1 MQNATLFW
9 WSLLC
14 GVSAVNVLAW
24 VASTYFLRY
33 RSGSLQPG
41 TWTTTHWHVVLSAG
55 YVLGCAYRSVFP
67 VFDVQ
72 RLVMVDSWLSSVVVG
87 RSVATIAELCFAA
100 QWAFLLNDMAQ
111 GYGSKTAAKVSR
123 CIVPMIVTAE
133 ICCWY
138 AVLTTSNLGHVFESS
153 LWGLSAAMLVASFL
167 LLWPGSQR
175 SHRPL
180 LALVGAI
187 GLAYVVYMFSVDVPM
202 YWRRWVYATGQGHQY
217 LSFSEGLSDISGRW
231 VVSHNWADWQQEVV
245 WMSLYFSVAV
255 WLSIGIGHASLALS
269 YRNKAIP
276 LYQEEL
282 GSVRKQTWLSVPW
295 FFGSNL
301 FSALGS
307 RVRWNLAKKFPI
319 EH

>member
-1 MQNATLFW
+1 MQNTTLFW
-9 WSLLC
+9 WSMLC

-24 VASTYFLRY
+24 VGSTYFLRY

-55 YVLGCAYRSVFP
+55 YVLGCAYRSAFP

-87 RSVATIAELCFAA
+87 RSVATLAELCFAA

-111 GYGSKTAAKVSR
+111 EYCSKTAAKVSR
-123 CIVPMIVTAE
+123 YIVPMIVTAE

-167 LLWPGSQR
+167 LLWPSSHR
-175 SHRPL
+175 SHRLL
-180 LALVGAI
+180 LALVSAF
-187 GLAYVVYMFSVDVPM
+187 GLTYVAYMFTVDVPM
-202 YWRRWVYATGQGHQY
+202 YWGRWVYATGQGHQY
-217 LSFSEGLSDISGRW
+217 LSFSQGLSDVSGRW

-255 WLSIGIGHASLALS
+255 WLSIGIVHASLALS
-269 YRNKAIP
+269 TRNKAIP
-276 LYQEEL
+276 LCQEEL
-282 GSVRKQTWLSVPW
+282 GSVRKQKGLNIAW
-295 FFGSNL
+295 FFGSNFL
-301 FSALGS
+301 SVIGS
-307 RVRWNLAKKFPI
+307 RIGWKAATKVPI
-319 EH
+319 KH

>member
-1 MQNATLFW
+1 MQNATLFG

-24 VASTYFLRY
+24 IASTYFLRH

-55 YVLGCAYRSVFP
+55 YVLGCAYRSAFP

-87 RSVATIAELCFAA
+87 RSVATLAELCFAT
-100 QWAFLLNDMAQ
+100 QWAFLLSDMAQ
-111 GYGSKTAAKVSR
+111 EYGSKTAAKVSR

-167 LLWPGSQR
+167 LLWPSSQR
-175 SHRPL
+175 SHRQL
-180 LALVGAI
+180 LALVSAFGS
-187 GLAYVVYMFSVDVPM
+187 AYVVYMFTVDVPM
-202 YWRRWVYATGQGHQY
+202 YWGRWVYATGQGHQY
-217 LSFSEGLSDISGRW
+217 LSFSQGLADVSGRW
-231 VVSHNWADWQQEVV
+231 VVSHNWEDWQQEVV

-255 WLSIGIGHASLALS
+255 WLSIGIVHVSHALRSH
-269 YRNKAIP
+269 NKAIS

-282 GSVRKQTWLSVPW
+282 GSVRKKNWLEILW
-295 FFGSNL
+295 FSGSKL
-301 FSALGS
+301 LSGS
-307 RVRWNLAKKFPI
+307 RVRWNAAKKFPI
-319 EH
+319 ER